1 MNNAIFC
8 WLPLLCQLWNV
19 QGLSLN
25 ALVAQSSIYLQQ
37 LQGELQLQQ
46 VEHLETPDSLKLIVH
61 GFLGSRSHSSIMP
74 LRNGK
79 PGSGMRRSN
88 CI

>member
-1 MNNAIFC
+1 MNKAIFC
-8 WLPLLCQLWNV
+8 WLPLLCQLWSV
-19 QGLSLN
+19 EALSLN

-37 LQGELQLQQ
+37 QQGELSLQQ
-46 VEHLETPDSLKLIVH
+46 VEQLESPDSLKLIVH

-79 PGSGMRRSN
+79 
-88 CI
+88 